1 MTYKHAQRE
10 GCDSSFIWGTMRSA
24 AQETAPQIPL
34 RGCFKKSGGDGQRV
48 WDFGEGGM
56 HAITHVFL
64 QKVSASCEET
74 VITMKEFS
82 ACLDMRLPRGR

>member
-1 MTYKHAQRE
+1 
-10 GCDSSFIWGTMRSA
+10 MRSA

-48 WDFGEGGM
+48 WDFDEGGM

-64 QKVSASCEET
+64 QVSASCEET